1 MGLRKEGEGLTTTI
15 SDSTYNKLS
24 EAAYQKEDK
33 IDIAGWKPIHPKGA
47 KLHDPETGFDAV
59 VFQNETTKEIVV
71 AYRGTEGKESLDRSV
86 PDFLTDAKYILMG
99 KNPIQ
104 DGEKINPYDKSQV
117 IAANQFT
124 QSVSLLEI
132 VKNEYQGAKI
142 STTGHSLGGA
152 NAQFASAICGV
163 PAVTYS
169 APGIYDMLPK
179 DIKKKVDAGEY
190 KGQITNYINPKDSIS
205 GGALREDKTHIGDTY
220 MVNSDF
226 KTANNDYGMHQ
237 IDRFL
242 DSIGAKDY
250 HGLGNY
256 HFDSFGNINNSM
268 LVDVNT
274 GHKLYKSPR
283 YSIQHGEIKIV
294 MEYLEESA
302 KKMKQSA
309 EEFQNQI
316 PRVISEV
323 MQHLSSTKSQRL
335 ERKIEELYYCL
346 DQTSRVYATK
356 AGEVS
361 AFIKRKAD
369 EYKAADENFQGFE
382 WLKK

>member
-1 MGLRKEGEGLTTTI
+1 MRNEI
-15 SDSTYNKLS
+15 SDEAYRELADGAYKSDKKIEINNKRGS
-24 EAAYQKEDK
+24 EE
-33 IDIAGWKPIHPKGA
+33 WEPIHPKGA
-47 KLHDPETGFDAV
+47 KLHDKETGFDATV
-59 VFQNETTKEIVV
+59 YQNKVTGDIVV

-86 PDFLTDAKYILMG
+86 PDFITDARYILMG

-104 DGEKINPYDKSQV
+104 DGEKINIDDKSQV
-117 IAANQFT
+117 VAANQFT
-124 QSVSLLEI
+124 QAVTLMEH
-132 VKNEYQGAKI
+132 VKKEYKDKGVKI
-142 STTGHSLGGA
+142 SATGHSLGGA

-163 PAVTYS
+163 SAVTYS
-169 APGIYDMLPK
+169 APGVYDMLPK
-179 DIKKKVDAGEY
+179 DIQKRVDAGEY
-190 KGQITNYINPKDSIS
+190 KGQIINYINPKDSIS

-226 KTANNDYGMHQ
+226 KTANSDYGMHQ
-237 IDRFL
+237 IDRLL
-242 DSIGAKDY
+242 DSIGAKDF
-250 HGLGNY
+250 HGINNY
-256 HFDSFGNINNSM
+256 HVDAFGNIDNSL
-268 LVDVNT
+268 LVDTST
-274 GHKLYKSPR
+274 GEKIYRSPR
-283 YSIQHGEIKIV
+283 FSIGGVGEV
-294 MEYLEESA
+294 RVLMEYLEESA
-302 KKMKQSA
+302 KKMQQSA

-316 PRVISEV
+316 PRVVSEV

-335 ERKIEELYYCL
+335 ERRIEELYHCL

>member
-1 MGLRKEGEGLTTTI
+1 MRNEI
-15 SDSTYNKLS
+15 SDEAYRELADGAYKSDDGVKINNKRGS
-24 EAAYQKEDK
+24 EE
-33 IDIAGWKPIHPKGA
+33 WEPIHPKGA
-47 KLHDPETGFDAV
+47 KLHDKETGFDATV
-59 VFQNETTKEIVV
+59 YQNKVTGDIVV
-71 AYRGTEGKESLDRSV
+71 AYRGTEGGESLDRSV
-86 PDFLTDAKYILMG
+86 PDFITDARYILMG
-99 KNPIQ
+99 QNPIQ
-104 DGEKINPYDKSQV
+104 DGEKIDPYDKSQV

-132 VKNEYQGAKI
+132 VKKEYPHKKI

-169 APGIYDMLPK
+169 APGVYDMLPK
-179 DIKKKVDAGEY
+179 DIQKKVDAGEY
-190 KGQITNYINPKDSIS
+190 KGQIINYINPKDTIS

-242 DSIGAKDY
+242 DSIGAKDF
-250 HGLGNY
+250 HGIKNY
-256 HFDSFGNINNSM
+256 HVDAFGNIDNSM
-268 LVDVNT
+268 LVDANT
-274 GHKLYKSPR
+274 GEKIYRSPR
-283 YSIQHGEIKIV
+283 FSIGGGGEV
-294 MEYLEESA
+294 RVLMEYLEESA
-302 KKMKQSA
+302 KKMQQSA

-316 PRVISEV
+316 PRVVSEV

-335 ERKIEELYYCL
+335 ERRIEELYHCL

>member
-1 MGLRKEGEGLTTTI
+1 MANEISDQAYRELANGAYKSDERKEI
-15 SDSTYNKLS
+15 NNKRGS
-24 EAAYQKEDK
+24 EVWE
-33 IDIAGWKPIHPKGA
+33 PIHPKGA
-47 KLHDPETGFDAV
+47 KLHDKETGFDATV
-59 VFQNETTKEIVV
+59 YQNTVTGDVVV
-71 AYRGTEGKESLDRSV
+71 AYRGTEGGESLDRSV
-86 PDFLTDAKYILMG
+86 PDFITDARYILMG
-99 KNPIQ
+99 QNPIQ
-104 DGEKINPYDKSQV
+104 DGEKIDPYDKSQV

-132 VKNEYQGAKI
+132 VKKEYPNQKI

-169 APGIYDMLPK
+169 APGVYDMLPN
-179 DIKKKVDAGEY
+179 DIQKKVDAGEY
-190 KGQITNYINPKDSIS
+190 KGQIINYINPKDTIS

-242 DSIGAKDY
+242 DSIGAKDF
-250 HGLGNY
+250 HGIKNY
-256 HFDSFGNINNSM
+256 HVDAFGNIDNSM
-268 LVDVNT
+268 LVDANT
-274 GHKLYKSPR
+274 GEKIYRSPR
-283 YSIQHGEIKIV
+283 FSIGGVGEV
-294 MEYLEESA
+294 RVLMEYLEESA
-302 KKMKQSA
+302 KKMQQSA

-316 PRVISEV
+316 PRVVSEV

-335 ERKIEELYYCL
+335 ERRIEELYHCL

-382 WLKK
+382 WLQK

>member
-1 MGLRKEGEGLTTTI
+1 MSTTT
-15 SDSTYNKLS
+15 SDETYQKLS
-24 EAAYQKEDK
+24 GLAYKDEKKLTPDEK
-33 IDIAGWKPIHPKGA
+33 GGWEPIHPEGA
-47 KLHDPETGFDAV
+47 KLHDSVTGFDAT
-59 VFQNETTKEIVV
+59 VFYNEHTKEVV
-71 AYRGTEGKESLDRSV
+71 VSYRGTEGDKPLDRSG
-86 PDFLTDAKYILMG
+86 PDILTDARYILFG

-104 DGEKINPYDKSQV
+104 HGEKIDIDDKSQV
-117 IAANQFT
+117 VAANQFT
-124 QSVSLLEI
+124 QAVTLMEH
-132 VKNEYQGAKI
+132 VKKEFKDKGVNI
-142 STTGHSLGGA
+142 SATGHSLGGA
-152 NAQFASAICGV
+152 NAQFASAICDV

-169 APGIYDMLPK
+169 APGVYDMLPK
-179 DIKKKVDAGEY
+179 DIRKRVDAGEY
-190 KGQITNYINPKDSIS
+190 KGQIINYINPKDSIS

-220 MVNSDF
+220 MVNSNF

-242 DSIGAKDY
+242 DSIGAKDF
-250 HGLGNY
+250 HGLSSY
-256 HFDSFGNINNSM
+256 HFDTFGNIDNSM
-268 LVDVNT
+268 LVDANT
-274 GHKLYKSPR
+274 GEKIYRSPR
-283 YSIQHGEIKIV
+283 FSIGGVGEV
-294 MEYLEESA
+294 RVLMEYLEESA
-302 KKMKQSA
+302 KKMQQSA

-316 PRVISEV
+316 PRVVSEV

-335 ERKIEELYYCL
+335 ERRIEELYHCL

>member
-1 MGLRKEGEGLTTTI
+1 MANEISDQAYRELANGAYKSDERKEI
-15 SDSTYNKLS
+15 NNKRGS
-24 EAAYQKEDK
+24 EVWE
-33 IDIAGWKPIHPKGA
+33 PIHPKGA
-47 KLHDPETGFDAV
+47 KLHDKETGFDATV
-59 VFQNETTKEIVV
+59 YQNTVTGDVVV
-71 AYRGTEGKESLDRSV
+71 AYRGTEGGESLDRSV
-86 PDFLTDAKYILMG
+86 PDFITDARYILMG
-99 KNPIQ
+99 QNPIQ
-104 DGEKINPYDKSQV
+104 DGEKIDPYDKSQV

-132 VKNEYQGAKI
+132 VKKEYPNQKI

-169 APGIYDMLPK
+169 APGVYDMLPK
-179 DIKKKVDAGEY
+179 DIQKKVDAGEY
-190 KGQITNYINPKDSIS
+190 KGQITNYINPKDTIS

-237 IDRFL
+237 FDRFL
-242 DSIGAKDY
+242 DSIGAKDF
-250 HGLGNY
+250 HGIKNY
-256 HFDSFGNINNSM
+256 HVDAFGNIDNSM
-268 LVDVNT
+268 LVDANT
-274 GHKLYKSPR
+274 GEKIYRSPR
-283 YSIQHGEIKIV
+283 FSIGGVGEV
-294 MEYLEESA
+294 RVLMEYLEESA
-302 KKMKQSA
+302 KKMQQSA

-316 PRVISEV
+316 PRVVSEV

-335 ERKIEELYYCL
+335 ERRIEELYHCL

>member
-1 MGLRKEGEGLTTTI
+1 M
-15 SDSTYNKLS
+15 
-24 EAAYQKEDK
+24 
-33 IDIAGWKPIHPKGA
+33 
-47 KLHDPETGFDAV
+47 
-59 VFQNETTKEIVV
+59 
-71 AYRGTEGKESLDRSV
+71 

-226 KTANNDYGMHQ
+226 KTANNDYGMH
-237 IDRFL
+237 
-242 DSIGAKDY
+242 
-250 HGLGNY
+250 
-256 HFDSFGNINNSM
+256 
-268 LVDVNT
+268 
-274 GHKLYKSPR
+274 
-283 YSIQHGEIKIV
+283 
-294 MEYLEESA
+294 
-302 KKMKQSA
+302 
-309 EEFQNQI
+309 
-316 PRVISEV
+316 
-323 MQHLSSTKSQRL
+323 
-335 ERKIEELYYCL
+335 
-346 DQTSRVYATK
+346 
-356 AGEVS
+356 
-361 AFIKRKAD
+361 
-369 EYKAADENFQGFE
+369 
-382 WLKK
+382 

>member
-1 MGLRKEGEGLTTTI
+1 MSTTI
-15 SDSTYNKLS
+15 SDSTYHNLS
-24 EAAYQKEDK
+24 RFAYQDEEDLKED
-33 IDIAGWKPIHPKGA
+33 DIGEWKPIQPKGA
-47 KLHDPETGFDAV
+47 ILHDPVTGFDAT
-59 VFQNETTKEIVV
+59 VFQNEKTKEIVV
-71 AYRGTEGKESLDRSV
+71 SYRGTEGGKPLDRSL
-86 PDFLTDAKYILMG
+86 PDFYTDVKYIAFG
-99 KNPIQ
+99 TNPIQ
-104 DGEKINPYDKSQV
+104 DGEKIDPYDKTQV
-117 IAANQFT
+117 IAPNQFT
-124 QSVSLLEI
+124 QAATLMEQ
-132 VKNEYQGAKI
+132 VKKEYQDKGVKI
-142 STTGHSLGGA
+142 SATGHSLGGA
-152 NAQFASAICGV
+152 NAQYAAAMCGV

-169 APGIYDMLPK
+169 APGVYNMLPK
-179 DIKKKVDAGEY
+179 EIQKKVDAGEY
-190 KGQITNYINPKDSIS
+190 KGQITNYINPKDSIG

-242 DSIGAKDY
+242 DSIGVKDF
-250 HGLGNY
+250 HGLSSY
-256 HFDSFGNINNSM
+256 HFDTFGNINNSL
-268 LVDVNT
+268 LVDAST
-274 GHKLYKSPR
+274 GEKIYRSPR
-283 YSIQHGEIKIV
+283 YSFGGSGDIRVV

-302 KKMKQSA
+302 KKMQQSA

-316 PRVISEV
+316 PRVISDV

-335 ERKIEELYYCL
+335 EKRIEELYHCL

-361 AFIKRKAD
+361 VFIKKKAE

>member
-1 MGLRKEGEGLTTTI
+1 MANEISDQAYRELANGAYKSDERKEI
-15 SDSTYNKLS
+15 NNKRGS
-24 EAAYQKEDK
+24 EVWE
-33 IDIAGWKPIHPKGA
+33 PIHPKGA
-47 KLHDPETGFDAV
+47 KLHDKETGFDATV
-59 VFQNETTKEIVV
+59 YQNTVTGDIVV
-71 AYRGTEGKESLDRSV
+71 AYRGTEGGESLDRSV
-86 PDFLTDAKYILMG
+86 PDFITDARYILMG
-99 KNPIQ
+99 QNPIQ
-104 DGEKINPYDKSQV
+104 DGEKIDPYDKSQV

-124 QSVSLLEI
+124 QAVSLLEI
-132 VKNEYQGAKI
+132 VKKEYPNQKI

-152 NAQFASAICGV
+152 NAQFASAICDV

-169 APGIYDMLPK
+169 APGVYDMLPK
-179 DIKKKVDAGEY
+179 DIQKKVDAGEY
-190 KGQITNYINPKDSIS
+190 KGQIINYINPKDTIS

-242 DSIGAKDY
+242 DSIGAKDF
-250 HGLGNY
+250 HGIKNY
-256 HFDSFGNINNSM
+256 HVDAFGNIDNSM
-268 LVDVNT
+268 LVDANT
-274 GHKLYKSPR
+274 GEKIYRSPR
-283 YSIQHGEIKIV
+283 FSIGGVGEV
-294 MEYLEESA
+294 RVLMEYLEESA
-302 KKMKQSA
+302 KKMQQSA

-316 PRVISEV
+316 PRVVSEV

-335 ERKIEELYYCL
+335 ERRIEELYHCL
-346 DQTSRVYATK
+346 NQTSRVYATK

>member
-1 MGLRKEGEGLTTTI
+1 MRNEI
-15 SDSTYNKLS
+15 SDEAYRELADGAYKSDEGVKINNKRGS
-24 EAAYQKEDK
+24 EE
-33 IDIAGWKPIHPKGA
+33 WEPIHPKGA
-47 KLHDPETGFDAV
+47 KLHDKETGFDATV
-59 VFQNETTKEIVV
+59 YQNKVTGDIVV

-86 PDFLTDAKYILMG
+86 PDFITDAKYILMG

-104 DGEKINPYDKSQV
+104 DGEKIDPYDKSQV
-117 IAANQFT
+117 IAASQFT

-132 VKNEYQGAKI
+132 VKKEYPNQKI

-169 APGIYDMLPK
+169 APGVYDMLPK
-179 DIKKKVDAGEY
+179 DIQKKVDAGEY
-190 KGQITNYINPKDSIS
+190 KGQITNYINPKDTIS

-242 DSIGAKDY
+242 DSIGAKDF
-250 HGLGNY
+250 HGIKNY
-256 HFDSFGNINNSM
+256 HVDAFGNIDNSM
-268 LVDVNT
+268 LVDANT
-274 GHKLYKSPR
+274 GEKIYRSPR
-283 YSIQHGEIKIV
+283 FSIGGVGEV
-294 MEYLEESA
+294 RVLMEYLEESA
-302 KKMKQSA
+302 KKMQQSA

-316 PRVISEV
+316 PRVVSEV

-335 ERKIEELYYCL
+335 EKRIEELYHCL

-369 EYKAADENFQGFE
+369 EYKTADENFQGFE

>member
-1 MGLRKEGEGLTTTI
+1 MANEISDQAYRELANGAYKSDERKEI
-15 SDSTYNKLS
+15 NNKRGS
-24 EAAYQKEDK
+24 EVWE
-33 IDIAGWKPIHPKGA
+33 PIHPKGA
-47 KLHDPETGFDAV
+47 KLHDKETGFDATV
-59 VFQNETTKEIVV
+59 YQNTVTGDIVV
-71 AYRGTEGKESLDRSV
+71 AYRGTEGGESLDRSV
-86 PDFLTDAKYILMG
+86 PDFITDARYILMG
-99 KNPIQ
+99 QNPIQ
-104 DGEKINPYDKSQV
+104 DGEKIDPYDKSQV
-117 IAANQFT
+117 IVANQFT

-132 VKNEYQGAKI
+132 VKKEYPNQKI

-169 APGIYDMLPK
+169 APGVYDMLPK
-179 DIKKKVDAGEY
+179 DIQKKVDAGEY
-190 KGQITNYINPKDSIS
+190 KGQIINYINPKDTIS

-237 IDRFL
+237 FDRFL
-242 DSIGAKDY
+242 DSIGAKDF
-250 HGLGNY
+250 HGIKNY
-256 HFDSFGNINNSM
+256 HVDAFGNIDNSM
-268 LVDVNT
+268 LVDANT
-274 GHKLYKSPR
+274 GEKIYRSPR
-283 YSIQHGEIKIV
+283 FSIGGVGEV
-294 MEYLEESA
+294 RVLMEYLEESA
-302 KKMKQSA
+302 KKMQQSA

-316 PRVISEV
+316 PRVVSEV

-335 ERKIEELYYCL
+335 ERRIEELYHCL